1 MLFWNLAHGED
12 VSTEIIDQ
20 ALSAHV
26 KILDYSCAQVIILFL
41 LYSLVSSIYFNVI
54 INQDRDAQKTAWLD
68 KCVDE
73 LKNNSSWVLP
83 VLKHMRDICMLYDSS
98 PVGAHHQAQTHTLY
112 R

>member
-54 INQDRDAQKTAWLD
+54 IN
-68 KCVDE
+68 
-73 LKNNSSWVLP
+73 
-83 VLKHMRDICMLYDSS
+83 
-98 PVGAHHQAQTHTLY
+98 
-112 R
+112 